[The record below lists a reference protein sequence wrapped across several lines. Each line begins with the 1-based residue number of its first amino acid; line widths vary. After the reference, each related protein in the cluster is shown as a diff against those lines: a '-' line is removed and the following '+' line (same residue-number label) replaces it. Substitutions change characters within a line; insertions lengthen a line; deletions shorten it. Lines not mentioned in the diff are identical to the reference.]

1 MVDMDQPHLT
11 PLYNPVSQLVYA
23 ARGSDVLHSMVNGR
37 LLMQDRKVLSLDE
50 AGIMAEAR
58 ALAGHFARV
67 VKKRQA

>member
-1 MVDMDQPHLT
+1 
-11 PLYNPVSQLVYA
+11 
-23 ARGSDVLHSMVNGR
+23 
-37 LLMQDRKVLSLDE
+37 MQDRKVLSLDE